1 MKINE
6 CNRKFTFKSHEME
19 YDILWNYIKYMI
31 KY

>member
-6 CNRKFTFKSHEME
+6 CNRQFTFKSYEME